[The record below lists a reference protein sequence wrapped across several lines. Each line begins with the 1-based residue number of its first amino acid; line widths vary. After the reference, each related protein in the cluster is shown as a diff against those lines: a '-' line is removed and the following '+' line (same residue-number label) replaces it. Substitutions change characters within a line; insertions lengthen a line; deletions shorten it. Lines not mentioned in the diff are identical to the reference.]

1 MTTPA
6 PVVLQASLNNYVPS
20 NVSPFTGAEA
30 QYLMNELQKLQRS
43 ISASNAAITQL
54 AAAV

>member
-20 NVSPFTGAEA
+20 NVTPFTGAEA